1 MRRITLAIL
10 STLAVLV
17 LLLSYRTSLGG
28 GVAAQ
33 PAEQATVLSGGG
45 TTTTGQGPD
54 PTAGSDSS
62 GSSAPGSSGSS
73 GLSGSSDAGSSSS
86 GDSSSAPTAPAA
98 TDTVVDGSAEMTRY
112 GAVQVRVTISGGRIT
127 DVTAIQYPTAERR
140 DQEINSYALPQLRTE
155 VLSAQ
160 SAQVDVVSGATFT
173 TEGYLAS
180 LQSALDAAHFSA

>member
-33 PAEQATVLSGGG
+33 SAEQATVLSGGG

-62 GSSAPGSSGSS
+62 GSAAPGSSGSS
-73 GLSGSSDAGSSSS
+73 DADSSSS

-127 DVTAIQYPTAERR
+127 DIVTFGDSRFASFGLAA
-140 DQEINSYALPQLRTE
+140 AL
-155 VLSAQ
+155 
-160 SAQVDVVSGATFT
+160 
-173 TEGYLAS
+173 
-180 LQSALDAAHFSA
+180 

>member
-1 MRRITLAIL
+1 MRRITLAVL

-33 PAEQATVLSGGG
+33 PAQQAHLVTGSG
-45 TTTTGQGPD
+45 TAATSSGQGPD
-54 PTAGSDSS
+54 PATGDPITPPAGS
-62 GSSAPGSSGSS
+62 AAGSSGSDPS
-73 GLSGSSDAGSSSS
+73 A
-86 GDSSSAPTAPAA
+86 SSAAPSSKAPTGKVASTP
-98 TDTVVDGSAEMTRY
+98 TVVDGSTEMTRY
-112 GAVQVRVTISGGRIT
+112 GPVQVRVTIAAGRIT
-127 DVTAIQYPTAERR
+127 DVTAVQYPTAERR
-140 DQEINSYALPQLRTE
+140 DQEINTYALPQLRSE

-180 LQSALDAAHFSA
+180 LQSALDVAHFKA

>member
-1 MRRITLAIL
+1 MRRITLAVL

-33 PAEQATVLSGGG
+33 PAQRATVLSGAGAAA
-45 TTTTGQGPD
+45 TATSGQGPD
-54 PTAGSDSS
+54 PAMGSGATGS
-62 GSSAPGSSGSS
+62 GSGSGSSGS
-73 GLSGSSDAGSSSS
+73 DP
-86 GDSSSAPTAPAA
+86 APTTSTAA
-98 TDTVVDGSAEMTRY
+98 DTVVDGSTEMTRY
-112 GAVQVRVTISGGRIT
+112 GAVQVRVTISGGAIT

-140 DQEINSYALPQLRTE
+140 DQEINAFALPQLRAE

-160 SAQVDVVSGATFT
+160 SAQVDVISGATYT

-180 LQSALDAAHFSA
+180 LQSALDVAHFSA